1 MPLRYIQ
8 IVDGDPTAALVTRL
22 GLEAR
27 LKGEAE
33 ISVAPLLQQD
43 QSPQHHPN
51 GNGAGHEVDLLIVDP
66 GAQFQ
71 AATRLVRTLRTDC
84 PYTPV
89 LILTAYDSPL
99 LRTQMHSLGVR
110 QYLAKPIDLLDL
122 EQVVRELLV
131 LDAAAVS

>member
-33 ISVAPLLQQD
+33 ISVATFSYQD
-43 QSPQHHPN
+43 QSPQHYLN
-51 GNGAGHEVDLLIVDP
+51 GNGHRHEVDLLIVDP

-71 AATRLVRTLRTDC
+71 AATKLVRTLRTDC
-84 PYTPV
+84 PCTPV
-89 LILTAYDSPL
+89 LVLTAYDSPL
-99 LRTQMHSLGVR
+99 LRKQMRSLGVR

-122 EQVVRELLV
+122 EQAVRELLV
-131 LDAAAVS
+131 LDTAAVS